1 MKSKELDIILL
12 SEEESFSLGV
22 NPKKMYIKILLLSS
36 FLTGISVS
44 FTGIIGFIGLIVPHI
59 SRILKGEKHINLIS
73 YSIIIGGIILLLCD
87 DLSRTILKGVE
98 IPVGIITSFIGV
110 PFFIFLIF
118 KSI

>member
-22 NPKKMYIKILLLSS
+22 DPKKMYIKILLLSS
-36 FLTGISVS
+36 FLTGITVS

-59 SRILKGEKHINLIS
+59 SRILKGEKHINLIPCCVT
-73 YSIIIGGIILLLCD
+73 IGGLLLLLCD
-87 DLSRTILKGVE
+87 DFSKALLKGVE

-110 PFFIFLIF
+110 PFFIYLIF